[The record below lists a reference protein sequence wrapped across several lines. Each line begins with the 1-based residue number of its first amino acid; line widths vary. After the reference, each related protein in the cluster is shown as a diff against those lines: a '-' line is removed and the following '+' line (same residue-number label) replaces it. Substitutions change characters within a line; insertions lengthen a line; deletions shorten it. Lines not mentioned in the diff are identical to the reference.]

1 MSIIQRYV
9 YNAGST
15 VLGGQ
20 NVINLDYIHLPFQVS
35 VLVDI
40 VSGTANYGI
49 EFTMDDISGNPSTF
63 RWIADTVNL
72 PNGQTATGLFVLDAP
87 VTAIR
92 LNLQSFTGEVRITAI
107 QPVGTTI

>member
-9 YNAGST
+9 YKAGST

-40 VSGTANYGI
+40 VSGSANYGI
-49 EFTMDDISGNPSTF
+49 EFTMDDIGGDPSTF
-63 RWIADTVNL
+63 RWISDVSNL
-72 PNGQTATGLFVLDAP
+72 PNGQSATGIFLLDAP

-92 LNLQSFTGEVRITAI
+92 LNIQSFTGEVRITVI